1 PAGTARADTVPPQN
15 DAFYQPPNPLPAGR
29 PGTVPAAVSVAGL
42 IAGFEAPA
50 AAAPN
55 PVPTSSPQ
63 AAVAFRTSDARLSGP
78 GALARGIAH
87 PDVWW
92 TLDARR
98 GRLFALGD
106 DGRTKASFTV
116 PAARGWD
123 TLAVVKGDGG
133 AGTLYLADLK
143 AGGPRHDTLTLY
155 RVPEPAKLA
164 DAALA
169 ARKYQVSYP
178 DGAHEAGTILGDP
191 AEQRLYVV
199 TRAAGAASVYA
210 LPAALGSRVGNRL
223 TRVRRLPFGVR
234 GGAFA
239 PDGRVVLRGS
249 GDVRVLAGIRDKV
262 VQVLRTG
269 AKGDAVAVAP
279 DGRRV
284 LIAESGARPRVLAL
298 PLAEAARP
306 LTGRSSPV
314 PGKDAVDSGGTSG
327 DYHAPKESLPGG
339 VLGTGSLAGL
349 GLLGLV
355 GAGFY
360 LRGRGRVRD

>member
-1 PAGTARADTVPPQN
+1 MGAGFVTGVTG
-15 DAFYQPPNPLPAGR
+15 L
-29 PGTVPAAVSVAGL
+29 VAGL
-42 IAGFEAPA
+42 AVAAAGLVSGVGAAPA
-50 AAAPN
+50 AAAPA

-63 AAVAFRTSDARLSGP
+63 PSVAFRAADARLSDP

-92 TLDARR
+92 TLDAR
-98 GRLFALGD
+98 GHRLFAVGD
-106 DGRTKASFTV
+106 DGRTRASFTV

-133 AGTLYLADLK
+133 AGTLYLADLD
-143 AGGPRHDTLTLY
+143 AGGARHDTLTLY

-164 DAALA
+164 DAALT

-178 DGAHEAGTILGDP
+178 DGAHEAGTVLGDP

-199 TRAAGAASVYA
+199 TRTATAASVYA

-239 PDGRVVLRGS
+239 PDGRVVLRGT

-284 LIAESGARPRVLAL
+284 LIAENGSRPRVLAL
-298 PLAEAARP
+298 PLSGTARP
-306 LTGRSSPV
+306 SSAGRTAPAPENGTGGSDP
-314 PGKDAVDSGGTSG
+314 SG
-327 DYHAPKESLPGG
+327 DYSPPKQGLPGG
-339 VLGTGSLAGL
+339 LLGTGSLAGL
-349 GLLGLV
+349 ALLGLV

-360 LRGRGRVRD
+360 LRGRRRVRD